1 MNRARINV
9 KRVRP
14 GDTALHYLG
23 LDGREVS
30 RTEQDM
36 NGVWYVWLWIGQRQV
51 GPFPAE
57 NYDFIRRVEE

>member
-1 MNRARINV
+1 MKRIRV
-9 KRVRP
+9 KVKHVRP

-30 RTEQDM
+30 RIEQDPD
-36 NGVWYVWLWIGQRQV
+36 GEWHVWLRIEPLLA

>member
-1 MNRARINV
+1 MKTVRIKV

-14 GDTALHYLG
+14 GDTALRYLG
-23 LDGREVS
+23 LDGRDVS
-30 RTEQDM
+30 RIEQDLD
-36 NGVWYVWLWIGQRQV
+36 GVWHVWLWIGQRQA

>member
-1 MNRARINV
+1 MKRTRV
-9 KRVRP
+9 KVKHVRP

-30 RTEQDM
+30 RIEQDL
-36 NGVWYVWLWIGQRQV
+36 NGVWHVWLWIGQRQA

>member
-1 MNRARINV
+1 MKRARIKV

-30 RTEQDM
+30 RIEQDL
-36 NGVWYVWLWIGQRQV
+36 NGVWHVWLWIGQRQC

-57 NYDFIRRVEE
+57 NYDFIRLVSE

>member
-1 MNRARINV
+1 MKTVRIKA

-30 RTEQDM
+30 RIEQDLD
-36 NGVWYVWLWIGQRQV
+36 GVWHVWLWFGQRQA

>member
-1 MNRARINV
+1 MKRTRIKA

-14 GDTALHYLG
+14 GDTALHHLG

-30 RTEQDM
+30 RTEQDL
-36 NGVWYVWLWIGQRQV
+36 NGVWHVWIWIGQRQA

>member
-1 MNRARINV
+1 MKRVRLKM

-30 RTEQDM
+30 RIEQDL
-36 NGVWYVWLWIGQRQV
+36 NGAWNVWLRIEPLLA

>member
-1 MNRARINV
+1 MKTVRIKV

-14 GDTALHYLG
+14 GDTALHHRG

-30 RTEQDM
+30 RIEQDLY
-36 NGVWYVWLWIGQRQV
+36 GVWHVWLWIGQRQA

-57 NYDFIRRVEE
+57 NYDFIRRVGE